1 MVMDYSRCSPS
12 RSSSI
17 EGGCGDQTSATSST
31 TSDMDQDMTD
41 VLDLSLPVRTRTVS
55 GDTFSAPQSAEDTQ
69 EEATNLSLNGA
80 GGGPGSGS
88 TSSTSSSDSGQLQ
101 PGEKPSYKKS
111 LIRRYCKFFIS
122 SFLSFVYPFFHFRD
136 KQSLSSLSPSLCN

>member
-1 MVMDYSRCSPS
+1 MVMDYSRSSPS

-17 EGGCGDQTSATSST
+17 EGGCGDQTSTTSST

-55 GDTFSAPQSAEDTQ
+55 GDTFSAPHSAEDTQ

-80 GGGPGSGS
+80 GSGSGSGS
-88 TSSTSSSDSGQLQ
+88 TSSSESGQLQ

-111 LIRRYCKFFIS
+111 LIRRYCKFLIFHFFLS
-122 SFLSFVYPFFHFRD
+122 SFLSSISVTNN
-136 KQSLSSLSPSLCN
+136 LW